1 VICGEYLAKVYEI
14 RLRQTGRNHG
24 GKDDFVVSSFEIFG
38 SVVRTMR
45 WREFPR
51 ELANGH
57 AFLTTITPVGR
68 FPPSVKKS
76 KKFEVEFDV
85 PDRII
90 VHHSRMAKTSA
101 LIHHSQKVR
110 AR

>member
-1 VICGEYLAKVYEI
+1 
-14 RLRQTGRNHG
+14 
-24 GKDDFVVSSFEIFG
+24 VSSFEIFG

-45 WREFPR
+45 WREFPP
-51 ELANGH
+51 ELAKGH
-57 AFLTTITPVGR
+57 AFLTTITRVGR
-68 FPPSVKKS
+68 FPPSVKKR

-90 VHHSRMAKTSA
+90 ANHSRMAESSA

-110 AR
+110 AQ